1 MFASLRGSVM
11 LVLAVSVVTAC
22 TAELPGSVAT
32 VAGEATAPKTLCAVA
47 SQPAAA
53 PDTVLALIE
62 IPRGGRAKYE
72 FDAVTGRLIVSRM
85 LPASHPYP
93 AAYGTF
99 PCTLAGDGDPLDL
112 ILLSDADV
120 HPGVLVPVRAIGM
133 MRMRDR
139 GAEDD
144 KLIVVPIGD
153 AREAMRAD
161 EQHALETFFRT
172 YKGPGADVVVGP
184 WFPADSARAQ
194 LRAAMAAA
202 LSLTP

>member
-1 MFASLRGSVM
+1 MSTSSCARVLCALTLPLLVACGDASPDVSTTGDSV
-11 LVLAVSVVTAC
+11 
-22 TAELPGSVAT
+22 G
-32 VAGEATAPKTLCAVA
+32 TAPKTLCAVA
-47 SQPAAA
+47 AQPMSA

-72 FDAVTGRLIVSRM
+72 FDASTGRLVVSRM

-93 AAYGTF
+93 VAYGTF

-112 ILLSDADV
+112 LLLSDADV

-144 KLIVVPIGD
+144 KVVVVPVGD
-153 AREAMRAD
+153 RRDVISPE
-161 EQHALETFFRT
+161 EQAVLESFFHT
-172 YKGPGADVVVGP
+172 YKGPAADVVVGP
-184 WFPADSARAQ
+184 WFAADSARAQ
-194 LRAAMAAA
+194 LRVAMQAAHRR
-202 LSLTP
+202 